1 MEGFLTFLETWLH
14 WKEKSLDRTIYVK
27 LTYDPN
33 VNENMNVKQTPDV
46 RTICILVLHEW
57 TFVVVG
63 V

>member
-1 MEGFLTFLETWLH
+1 MDTMEGFLTVQTSH
-14 WKEKSLDRTIYVK
+14 KEKSLYHEIYVK

-33 VNENMNVKQTPDV
+33 VHDNVHIKRMTDA
-46 RTICILVLHEW
+46 RTIYILVLREV